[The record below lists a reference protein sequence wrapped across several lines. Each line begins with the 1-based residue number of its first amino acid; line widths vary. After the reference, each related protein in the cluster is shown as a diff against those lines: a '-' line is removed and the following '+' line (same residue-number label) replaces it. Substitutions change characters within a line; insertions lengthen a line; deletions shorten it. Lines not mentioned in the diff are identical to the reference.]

1 MADKLVTFI
10 ILFGFLALVAG
21 LVIKGGE
28 PYRGEKHRSEE
39 NTAGPWRV
47 APVAATQDGGR

>member
-10 ILFGFLALVAG
+10 ILCGFLALVAG

-47 APVAATQDGGR
+47 APVAATQDG